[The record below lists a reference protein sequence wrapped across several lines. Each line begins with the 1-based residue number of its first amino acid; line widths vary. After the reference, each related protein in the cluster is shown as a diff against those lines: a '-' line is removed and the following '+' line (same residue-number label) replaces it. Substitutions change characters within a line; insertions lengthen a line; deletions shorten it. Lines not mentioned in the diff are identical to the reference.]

1 MLSYFAGFN
10 SNLFLRKEKKCQKKF
25 KKPKKLA
32 WNLLCDIC
40 ANLIEFILNIVIS
53 SQFLVKYRTSQKAFT
68 RNRLLPFATLIYFL
82 INLNK
87 GSVQDE
93 LDHFF
98 KAINR
103 SDVPER
109 VVSKSAFTK
118 ARKKLKY
125 DAFID
130 LNSQACRYFYDNFET
145 ENWKGFNLV
154 GVDGSTGRVPDE
166 EDVAEH
172 FGQMHPKQ
180 GKPVPIAR
188 ISQMFDVIN
197 GITID
202 AIISPKEIGERELL
216 SQHFVNLMPNDL
228 ALLDRGYP
236 AFWVFKLIL
245 SMGSNFCARVA
256 HQNWDITKKFYN
268 SGKKER
274 IINLKPSYPSIKKC
288 KEIGINFSPM
298 KLRLIRV
305 ELDTGE
311 AEILITSLIDRDKF
325 PHDDFAELYHC
336 RWPIEEDYKVMKSRI
351 EIENWSGKT
360 VHSVYQDFHA
370 KVFAKNLTTMMAHPA
385 EKAIKREYGE
395 RKYEYQLNKTQALSK
410 MKDVICL
417 LFIRPAEAVKGLVIK
432 LHEIFIKT
440 VEPIRPGRKYPRI
453 QKVQRKGFYPCYKPT
468 R

>member
-1 MLSYFAGFN
+1 MLSYFTGFN

-25 KKPKKLA
+25 KNPRKLA

-40 ANLIEFILNIVIS
+40 ANLIEFILNIAIS
-53 SQFLVKYRTSQKAFT
+53 SQFLEKHRTSQKAFT

-98 KAINR
+98 KAVNR

-118 ARKKLKY
+118 ARKKLKF

-130 LNSQACRYFYDNFET
+130 LNSQACRFFYDNFET

-154 GVDGSTGRVPDE
+154 AVDGSTCRVPDE
-166 EDVAEH
+166 EDVAKH

-216 SQHFVNLMPNDL
+216 SQHFVNLMPN
-228 ALLDRGYP
+228 
-236 AFWVFKLIL
+236 
-245 SMGSNFCARVA
+245 
-256 HQNWDITKKFYN
+256 
-268 SGKKER
+268 SG
-274 IINLKPSYPSIKKC
+274 
-288 KEIGINFSPM
+288 
-298 KLRLIRV
+298 
-305 ELDTGE
+305 
-311 AEILITSLIDRDKF
+311 
-325 PHDDFAELYHC
+325 
-336 RWPIEEDYKVMKSRI
+336 
-351 EIENWSGKT
+351 
-360 VHSVYQDFHA
+360 
-370 KVFAKNLTTMMAHPA
+370 
-385 EKAIKREYGE
+385 
-395 RKYEYQLNKTQALSK
+395 
-410 MKDVICL
+410 
-417 LFIRPAEAVKGLVIK
+417 
-432 LHEIFIKT
+432 
-440 VEPIRPGRKYPRI
+440 
-453 QKVQRKGFYPCYKPT
+453 
-468 R
+468 